1 MDAKD
6 KRIAE
11 LESENKLLRQ
21 RLAVLERRLGLDS
34 RNSSKPP
41 SSDGLSKKPTP
52 QSLRTPG
59 QHATGGQKG
68 HQGNTLEQIDTPDA
82 KIIHEVVECR
92 SCHQSIAHIPATTI
106 IKRQVFDI
114 PAPKILVTEH
124 QAEIKICSC
133 GHQTVA
139 AFPKDVTAPV
149 QYGSRVKAL
158 AVYLL
163 NQQFIP
169 EDRLQQTFQDVFGLR
184 IATATLVKMNEAF
197 SHTVAPLQQEVL
209 GNSPG
214 TFFEFS

>member
-59 QHATGGQKG
+59 VRPTGGQQG

-82 KIIHEVVECR
+82 KIIHEVVACR

-106 IKRQVFDI
+106 IKPTFRT
-114 PAPKILVTEH
+114 KI
-124 QAEIKICSC
+124 
-133 GHQTVA
+133 
-139 AFPKDVTAPV
+139 
-149 QYGSRVKAL
+149 
-158 AVYLL
+158 
-163 NQQFIP
+163 
-169 EDRLQQTFQDVFGLR
+169 
-184 IATATLVKMNEAF
+184 
-197 SHTVAPLQQEVL
+197 
-209 GNSPG
+209 
-214 TFFEFS
+214 